1 MSGRR
6 ISRKA
11 GLAGVCALT
20 LFAAT
25 GCLQDPSAS
34 ESGGAGG
41 ESFAQGGTADGDGV
55 VTILGAFG
63 GDEESRFVD
72 SIAGFEEESGI
83 DVQYVADTDFTT
95 TVKQRVNSGDS
106 PDIGLF
112 PQPGGL
118 LELADQGDVQ
128 PIDTFLDF
136 DSLDR
141 SLIPGM
147 LESVRLNGRYF
158 GAPMRLAVKSLVWY
172 PKKAYEA
179 LDLPTEPKTL
189 QELDQIAEEIQASGA
204 SPWCMAWGSD
214 QATGW
219 VGTDWIEEYVLR
231 LHGPDVYDDWVAHRI
246 PFDDPQIVE
255 AFDTYGDLALAEGNV
270 LGGTRTILNKDFG
283 AAMTPAFP
291 VPADIDDPKNLKPP
305 CFLHRQG
312 NFATTFY
319 PPEVQ
324 ENIDEWVGVFVFPPD
339 EGGFAGQPI
348 LGGADMAALFNGN
361 DEEAHEVMEFLTSD
375 QFGAEWAQAGGWL
388 SPHTT
393 FDASNYPD
401 ETTRKMAAIAADA
414 DVFRIDASDLMPKE
428 VGSGT
433 FWTGMVEWIGG
444 KSSEDTTAEIEQS
457 WPAS

>member
-1 MSGRR
+1 MSRR
-6 ISRKA
+6 RVSAKT
-11 GLAGVCALT
+11 GLAGICALT
-20 LFAAT
+20 MFAAT
-25 GCLQDPSAS
+25 GCLQDPSAT
-34 ESGGAGG
+34 EGGLGG
-41 ESFAQGGTADGDGV
+41 QEFAQGGTSDDDGV

-63 GDEESRFVD
+63 GDEESRFND
-72 SIAGFEEESGI
+72 SLAAFEDESGI
-83 DVQYVADTDFTT
+83 DIQYVADTDFTT

-118 LELADQGDVQ
+118 LELADEGNVQ
-128 PIDTFLDF
+128 AVDTYLDF
-136 DSLDR
+136 DELDR
-141 SLIPGM
+141 TLIPGM
-147 LESVRLNGRYF
+147 LESVRLNGRVY
-158 GAPMRLAVKSLVWY
+158 GAPMRLAVKSIVWY
-172 PKKAYEA
+172 PKKAYEE
-179 LDLPTEPKTL
+179 LGLPKEPKSL
-189 QELDQIAEEIQASGA
+189 QELTQIADKIKATGA

-231 LHGPDVYDDWVAHRI
+231 LHGPDVYDDWVSHRI
-246 PFDDPQIVE
+246 PFDDPKIVE
-255 AFDTYGDLALAEGNV
+255 AYDAYGELALTEGNV
-270 LGGTRTILNKDFG
+270 LGGTRSILSKDFG

-291 VPADIDDPKNLKPP
+291 EPSNINDPKNLKPS

-324 ENIDEWVGVFVFPPD
+324 ADIDEWVGVFVFPPE

-361 DEEAHEVMEFLTSD
+361 DAESQEVMQFLTSD

-393 FDASNYPD
+393 FDAENYPD
-401 ETTRKMAAIAADA
+401 ETTREIAEIAASA

-433 FWTGMVEWIGG
+433 FWTGMVEWVDGT
-444 KSSEDTTAEIEQS
+444 KTSEEATADIESS
-457 WPAS
+457 WPE